1 MYSKLIDTFEK
12 YYGTKAQYVVLS
24 SGRVNLIGEHIDYH
38 NGNVLPC
45 AIALKNI
52 LVGSTSQDYI
62 VRCYSVKGNNEI
74 SVNIQESAVFEK
86 GSTAAYIYGV
96 CRSIIDAGYFIKGFR
111 FVIDGDLPIGAGL
124 SSSAS
129 FCCGLIELIS
139 NVFRL
144 NIDKRDIARIAR
156 RAENNYAGVP
166 CGIMDQMAIVFG
178 RQNRLVKIDCR
189 DLSVDYCHMP
199 DSISIV
205 VVNTLIKRQLAK
217 SEYAKRQAE
226 CTLLLDEIK
235 RIDGSVTSLR
245 DIDYDLLSAVRDR
258 VDKKVYMR
266 GKYVLDEMKRVE
278 RMFEAMNSNR
288 IKDIGDILLEGHIG
302 LRDEYE
308 VSCEELNTIVDESY
322 KFEHIIGSRM
332 TGAGF
337 GGCAIALVEKGFEND
352 YSNFII
358 ERYKARLN
366 KECEVYMV
374 GQPSDGLTSFKL

>member
-139 NVFRL
+139 NIFRL
-144 NIDKRDIARIAR
+144 NIERRDIARIAQ

-178 RQNRLVKIDCR
+178 QSNKLVKIDCR
-189 DLSVDYCHMP
+189 DLSIDYCSMP

-205 VVNTLIKRQLAK
+205 VINTLIKRQLAK
-217 SEYAKRQAE
+217 SEYANRQTE
-226 CTLLLDEIK
+226 CSLLLNEIK
-235 RIDGSVTSLR
+235 KVNGAVSSLR
-245 DIDYDLLSAVRDR
+245 DVDYELLNAVRDR
-258 VDKKVYMR
+258 VDTRVYMR

-288 IKDIGDILLEGHIG
+288 ISDIGNILLEGHIG

-337 GGCAIALVEKGFEND
+337 GGCAIALVEKGYEEL
-352 YSNFII
+352 YSSFIR
-358 ERYKARLN
+358 EGYRSRLDR
-366 KECEVYMV
+366 ECEVYMV
-374 GQPSDGLTSFKL
+374 GQPSNGLTSIKI